1 VLTLY
6 DAARCPY
13 CARVR
18 IVLAEKSISYE
29 TVAVDLDDRSR
40 WIYDLNPSGRVPVLD
55 DDGRVLPES
64 RVIMEYLEDRVPEP
78 PLLPGDPM
86 GRARVRLLIERFG
99 ETIGDAYYAVRRDG
113 WSPAAGEALSA
124 ALDGLDRLLAQQP
137 YLSGPHY
144 GLADCAYVPLASSRG
159 SRPQGRRSDPLRAPR
174 LARTTRRATGGRR
187 RGVARGHDSVAS
199 VAIATTRSPR
209 FESEL
214 GKSPEDSARLFPRPS
229 VPPV

>member
-29 TVAVDLDDRSR
+29 TVAVDLDDRPR

-64 RVIMEYLEDRVPEP
+64 HVIMEYLEDRVPEP

-86 GRARVRLLIERFG
+86 GRALVRLLIERFG
-99 ETIGDAYYAVRRDG
+99 ETIGDAYYARRRDRS
-113 WSPAAGEALSA
+113 SPSAGD
-124 ALDGLDRLLAQQP
+124 ALDGALDHLDHLLTQQP
-137 YLSGPHY
+137 YLSGAEY
-144 GLADCAYVPLASSRG
+144 GLADCAYAPWV
-159 SRPQGRRSDPLRAPR
+159 LRAEAA
-174 LARTTRRATGGRR
+174 LVVDVRTRR
-187 RGVARGHDSVAS
+187 RGLQAWLERLEERP
-199 VAIATTRSPR
+199 AIAAEIALGAVTR
-209 FESEL
+209 
-214 GKSPEDSARLFPRPS
+214 
-229 VPPV
+229 

>member
-29 TVAVDLDDRSR
+29 TVAVDLDARPR

-64 RVIMEYLEDRVPEP
+64 RVIMEYLEDRFPEP
-78 PLLPGDPM
+78 PLLPDDPM

-99 ETIGDAYYAVRRDG
+99 ETIGDAYYALRRDRS
-113 WSPAAGEALSA
+113 SPSAGNDLDG
-124 ALDGLDRLLAQQP
+124 ALDHLDHLLTQQP
-137 YLSGPHY
+137 FLSGAEY
-144 GLADCAYVPLASSRG
+144 GLADCAYVPWLLCAEASLSVDVRARSGLQGWLGRLEERPAVAAELSLLATSR
-159 SRPQGRRSDPLRAPR
+159 
-174 LARTTRRATGGRR
+174 
-187 RGVARGHDSVAS
+187 
-199 VAIATTRSPR
+199 
-209 FESEL
+209 
-214 GKSPEDSARLFPRPS
+214 
-229 VPPV
+229 